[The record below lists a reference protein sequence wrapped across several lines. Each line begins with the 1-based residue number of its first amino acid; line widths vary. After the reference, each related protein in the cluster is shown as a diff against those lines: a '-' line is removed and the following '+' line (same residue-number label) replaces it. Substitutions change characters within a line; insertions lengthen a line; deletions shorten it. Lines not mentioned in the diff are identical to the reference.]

1 MQRFSEGDRVRIDIP
16 DESDIDYEQFHGQ
29 HGTIISILRDDVGTI
44 AGGEQDWQLYRV
56 ELDSGETIDFRGH
69 DLRPPID

>member
-56 ELDSGETIDFRGH
+56 ELDSGETINFRGH